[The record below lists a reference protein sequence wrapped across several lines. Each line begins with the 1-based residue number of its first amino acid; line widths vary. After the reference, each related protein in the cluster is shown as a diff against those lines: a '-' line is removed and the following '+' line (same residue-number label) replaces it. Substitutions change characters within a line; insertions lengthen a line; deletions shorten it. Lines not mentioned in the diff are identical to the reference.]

1 MVKGTMMRNWK
12 LRSSV
17 IVLAAVMMASSGCG
31 KKNNDTASLP
41 QLPSQTQTQ
50 EQTIEQTIPVTTE
63 EEAIPVP
70 VAPGEV
76 NVSSSSSA
84 SASSLAATSSQAVQA
99 EDSYE
104 PRDEEVY
111 ATQKVNI
118 REAASTD
125 AAKVGSLE
133 AGASIHRIG
142 YTAEWSKVEYNGT
155 TCYIASE
162 YLSDKAP
169 ETVNQQVQAPS
180 AATELWSGDLS
191 TLSTNEFSGIADYIL
206 GWHAAAGESVVA
218 GVQ

>member
-1 MVKGTMMRNWK
+1 MMRNWK

-17 IVLAAVMMASSGCG
+17 IVLAAVMMVRQAAAKIMMLRFRSCQA
-31 KKNNDTASLP
+31 DTN
-41 QLPSQTQTQ
+41 TRVQ
-50 EQTIEQTIPVTTE
+50 EQTEQTIPVTTE

-99 EDSYE
+99 EDGYE
-104 PRDEEVY
+104 PRDDEVY

-125 AAKVGSLE
+125 AAKAGSLE

-142 YTAEWSKVEYNGT
+142 YTAEWSKVEY
-155 TCYIASE
+155 
-162 YLSDKAP
+162 
-169 ETVNQQVQAPS
+169 TVQHVTLQVNIFQIRHQR
-180 AATELWSGDLS
+180 L
-191 TLSTNEFSGIADYIL
+191 
-206 GWHAAAGESVVA
+206 
-218 GVQ
+218 